1 MNRTRSL
8 MFLLLP
14 LIFIAACTRHSPK
27 KPDATKGTVTGYVYC
42 NDTGKPARFAKVILT
57 AAPDKDSKLKSDQ
70 ALPEAETLITGLDGR
85 FRMEA
90 VPPGHYFAY
99 ATLPGYLDP
108 AKGIDFARIDAQ
120 ASSDELKLQS
130 ALEEWKSHMV
140 ELTVVV
146 GRTEEITIQIE
157 RGAEING
164 TVLFDD
170 GSPAIGAHFQL
181 LRKHKQGALTSVGLQ
196 LFSNFSIDTVSDSH
210 GRYSITDLTP
220 GEYTVCALLP
230 ADTQESAPH
239 FCLGDVFRIKQAKII
254 KLTEGESITDV
265 DITVPLEGLHDLA
278 GTLTAQPDSHALAKK
293 TLQLLYADDREVA
306 LTTTTDDDG
315 DFWFDSLPEGSYI
328 LKIANIA
335 DDSTTA
341 STETNAATTDHTLP
355 SCLYA
360 DKEIP
365 ILLKEDIENLKVILP
380 ACAVKKPGQ

>member
-1 MNRTRSL
+1 MNRTRTQIL
-8 MFLLLP
+8 LLLP
-14 LIFIAACTRHSPK
+14 LLLFPGCTRHSPK

-57 AAPDKDSKLKSDQ
+57 AAPEKDSKLNSDE
-70 ALPEAETLITGLDGR
+70 ALPAAETLITGLDGR

-99 ATLPGYLDP
+99 ATLPGYIDP
-108 AKGIDFARIDAQ
+108 AKDIDFARIDSEFQ
-120 ASSDELKLQS
+120 GDQLKLQ
-130 ALEEWKSHMV
+130 AAIEAWKTHMV

-164 TVLFDD
+164 TVIFDD
-170 GSPAIGAHFQL
+170 GSPAIAAHFQL
-181 LRKHKQGALTSVGLQ
+181 LRKHRHGALTSVGLQ
-196 LFSNFSIDTVSDSH
+196 LFSNFAIDTFTDSH
-210 GRYSITDLTP
+210 GRYSITDLTS

-239 FCLGDVFRIKQAKII
+239 FCLGDVFRIKQAKTIN
-254 KLTEGESITDV
+254 LTEGESVTGI
-265 DITVPLEGLHDLA
+265 DITVPLAGLHDLA

-306 LTTTTDDDG
+306 LITTTDDDG
-315 DFWFDSLPEGSYI
+315 DFWFDSLPEDNYI
-328 LKIANIA
+328 LKFAGIT
-335 DDSTTA
+335 DDSTAT
-341 STETNAATTDHTLP
+341 STDTNGATTEQAQP

-360 DKEIP
+360 DKEQH
-365 ILLKEDIENLKVILP
+365 ILLNEDIENLKVILP